1 MRSNLLPTISS
12 LSLLA
17 LATASVACTDDS
29 TGNDEVGNSTD
40 STSVGDGD
48 GDTNTESSSSDSSS
62 DTASTTDAETTDPTT
77 SSTTD
82 PTTTDSSTTD
92 ATDTTTDTTETGQ
105 PCGPECCPGDA
116 MCEGDISLIC
126 NDDGTAWEESEV
138 CDPIQGLSCGA
149 QGLCEGE
156 CTQAAIGL
164 SYIGC
169 DYYPTVTLQYD
180 SYNTSPKDNFAVA
193 VANVYDQDAM
203 ITITQGN
210 NMIVDTVVAPGDVEV
225 ITLPWVNPLTKG
237 NGPTTMVTDGAYRLR
252 SDRPIVVYQ
261 YNPLAS
267 TTTNDASLL
276 LPVNAW
282 GPDYMVASWPHWS
295 GIPAFYAV
303 VAHEDNTTV
312 TLTPGPA
319 AVSVAAGAGVA
330 ANGSGV
336 VVLNESDVLEVITAS
351 GDLTGTSVSADKPI
365 SVFGGHKCTNVPAN
379 ITACDHLEEA
389 LFPIQTLA
397 DEYVVVP
404 PVQVPNNAALKAQ
417 MVRIIA
423 TEPDTDITFEPDL
436 GLNQNLAL
444 AGQFIQLDLSTAQFK
459 VTGSKKIMVVQYMV
473 GQSAGFGT
481 SDPAMVQAVTPAQ
494 FRSDY
499 LFHAAPTWTANFVD
513 IIAPNNA
520 MVTVDG
526 ANVAAWTA
534 IGATGF
540 SAAHVP
546 LSNAGNGNHSVA
558 SNQKVGISVY
568 GVQSAGSYWYPG
580 GLDLEIDPQ

>member
-1 MRSNLLPTISS
+1 MRSPLLPTISS

-17 LATASVACTDDS
+17 LAATSVACTDDT
-29 TGNDEVGNSTD
+29 TGDDEVGDAPD
-40 STSVGDGD
+40 STTLGATTDDS
-48 GDTNTESSSSDSSS
+48 NTETGSSSSSSS
-62 DTASTTDAETTDPTT
+62 
-77 SSTTD
+77 SSTD
-82 PTTTDSSTTD
+82 EGESSFDDSTTDSSTDDATTDSTTD
-92 ATDTTTDTTETGQ
+92 ATTDTTTDTTETGE
-105 PCGPECCPGDA
+105 PCGPECCPGEA

-126 NDDGTAWEESEV
+126 NGDGTGWEESEV
-138 CDPIQGLSCGA
+138 CDPIQGLTCN
-149 QGLCEGE
+149 QGVCEGACSE
-156 CTQAAIGL
+156 AAIGL

-169 DYYPTVTLQYD
+169 DYFPTVTLQYD

-193 VANVYDQDAM
+193 VANVYNEDAM
-203 ITITQGN
+203 ITITQGD
-210 NMIVDTVVAPGDVEV
+210 NMIVDTVVAPGEV
-225 ITLPWVNPLTKG
+225 DIITLPWVNSLTKG
-237 NGPTTMVTDGAYRLR
+237 NGPTAITIDGAYRLR

-312 TLTPGPA
+312 TLTPGPN
-319 AVSVAAGAGVA
+319 AVGVAAGAGIA
-330 ANGSGV
+330 ANGAGV
-336 VVLNESDVLEVITAS
+336 VVLDESDVLQVITAS
-351 GDLTGTSVSADKPI
+351 GDLTGAQVNADKPV

-379 ITACDHLEEA
+379 VTACDHLEEA
-389 LFPIQTLA
+389 LFPIQSLA
-397 DEYVVVP
+397 AEYVVVP
-404 PVQVPNNAALKAQ
+404 PIQVPNNAALKAQ

-423 TEPDTDITFEPDL
+423 TEPDTDLTFDPDI
-436 GLNQNLAL
+436 GMNQNLAL
-444 AGQFIQLDLSTAQFK
+444 AGQFLQLDMSTAQFK
-459 VTGSKKIMVVQYMV
+459 VTASKKIMVVQYMV

-494 FRSDY
+494 FRNDY

-520 MVTVDG
+520 TVTVDG

-546 LSNAGNGNHSVA
+546 LSNAGNGNHNVL